1 MEGKILIADDH
12 TVVRLG
18 VKAILKAEYPDI
30 EIDLVSDFDTAKKY
44 LQACKYSL
52 VLLDIN
58 MKGSTY
64 TNMISELKQ
73 IQKDV
78 KILIFTTYDKEVAIQ
93 YICKGA
99 EGYLNK
105 LSTEEE
111 LKNAIVTILRTGY
124 YYPSDLIH
132 LIAES
137 SQKKTSTMNLSPR
150 EFEIFK
156 LLANGNGNLEI
167 SNMLGIQITTISTF
181 KKKIFLKLGVK
192 NIVELS
198 KIYQNIH

>member
-18 VKAILKAEYPDI
+18 VKAILKAEYPGI
-30 EIDLVSDFDTAKKY
+30 EIDLVSDFDAAKKY

-93 YICKGA
+93 YIRKGA

-137 SQKKTSTMNLSPR
+137 SQKKASTMNLSPR

>member
-18 VKAILKAEYPDI
+18 VKAILKAEYPGI
-30 EIDLVSDFDTAKKY
+30 EIDLASDFDTAKKY

-93 YICKGA
+93 YIRKGA